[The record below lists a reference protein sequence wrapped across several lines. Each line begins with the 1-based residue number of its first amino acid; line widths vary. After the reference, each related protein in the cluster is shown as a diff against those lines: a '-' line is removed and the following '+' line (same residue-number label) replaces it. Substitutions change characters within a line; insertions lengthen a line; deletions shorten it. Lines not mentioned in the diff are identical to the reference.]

1 MNPLN
6 DHRRP
11 TGSIPPK
18 ADIRLYTTGS
28 GGQPIVPR
36 LPGRCRYSVDGDS
49 LSRSATSATEM
60 PFTFS
65 MALAAV
71 TSASTSAGTLIDA
84 RLCYH

>member
-11 TGSIPPK
+11 TGSLPLK
-18 ADIRLYTTGS
+18 ADIRLCTTGR
-28 GGQPIVPR
+28 GGQPIAPR

-60 PFTFS
+60 PFALS

-71 TSASTSAGTLIDA
+71 ISPPGHLH
-84 RLCYH
+84 RHQ